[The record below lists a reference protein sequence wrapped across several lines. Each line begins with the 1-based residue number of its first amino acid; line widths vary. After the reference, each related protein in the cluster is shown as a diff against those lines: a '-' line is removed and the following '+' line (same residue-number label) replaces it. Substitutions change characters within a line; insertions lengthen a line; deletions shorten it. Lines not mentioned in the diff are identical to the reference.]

1 MGLNL
6 NIDFVR
12 AMSDEIMWDDYFE
25 EFKTMV
31 GYAEDL
37 LNSTITHLRWTV
49 RSSCRFIL
57 RLSSARMDE

>member
-12 AMSDEIMWDDYFE
+12 AMSDEMMWDDYFE
-25 EFKTMV
+25 ELKTMV

-37 LNSTITHLRWTV
+37 LNSTIT
-49 RSSCRFIL
+49 
-57 RLSSARMDE
+57 